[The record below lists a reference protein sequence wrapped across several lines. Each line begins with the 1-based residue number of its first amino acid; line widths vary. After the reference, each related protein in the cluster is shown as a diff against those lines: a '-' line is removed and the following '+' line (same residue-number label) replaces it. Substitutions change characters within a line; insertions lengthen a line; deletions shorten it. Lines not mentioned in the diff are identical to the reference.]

1 MIGRRL
7 SAMFP
12 PSMRLRRLV
21 LLLPVLLL
29 AACSHVVGDV
39 TYGKSAEDDY
49 RAGEE
54 AARKHSYAEANKFF
68 EHVRNKYPFSRYAA
82 LAELRLA
89 DLKFDQDRFLEAA
102 EAYQAFVRLHPS
114 HEDVGYAAYRAGLSH
129 WKEGPSDF
137 FVLPPSFERDP
148 VQARDTVKAL
158 EEFATRYPNSKYAA
172 DAAKVLGEARQR
184 LIDHEWYAA
193 EFYSKRRHWAGA
205 AGRLEGIVKNYPGS
219 TREPEALLELAGLY
233 VKMDERFRAQQAL
246 QQLIVKHPQDPR
258 RADAEKMLA
267 SLR

>member
-1 MIGRRL
+1 
-7 SAMFP
+7 
-12 PSMRLRRLV
+12 MRLRLVAV
-21 LLLPVLLL
+21 LLPIVLL
-29 AACSHVVGDV
+29 AACSHVAGEV

-54 AARKHSYAEANKFF
+54 AAKKHSYVDANKFF
-68 EHVRNKYPFSRYAA
+68 EHVRNKYPFSKYAA

-89 DLKFDQDRFLEAA
+89 DLKYDQDRFLEAA
-102 EAYQAFVRLHPS
+102 EAYQSFVRLHPS
-114 HEDVGYAAYRAGLSH
+114 HDDVDYAAFRAGLSH

-137 FVLPPSFERDP
+137 LLFPPSFERDP

-158 EEFATRYPNSKYAA
+158 DDFATKYPKSKYGPE
-172 DAAKVLGEARQR
+172 AAKVLAEARQR

-219 TREPEALLELAGLY
+219 AREPEALLTLAGLY

-258 RADAEKMLA
+258 RAEAEKMLA